1 MKTKL
6 ISLTSSTIGTA
17 EELIV
22 YTARVS
28 NPENQNNFETS
39 EKLLTFLAKHKHWSP
54 FEMAD
59 MTIEVVTS
67 RAISAQILRHRSF
80 SFQEF
85 SQRYSAVTEI
95 EPLQLRYKAE
105 TNRQSSSDV
114 VDIDNIFYLQAE
126 TLQNLTHQLYN
137 DMIESGIAKECA
149 RGILP
154 LNTQTTMYMKG
165 SVRSWIHY
173 LQIRTAEN
181 TQLEHREIALSILE
195 IFKKEFPIISK
206 SLF

>member
-1 MKTKL
+1 
-6 ISLTSSTIGTA
+6 
-17 EELIV
+17 
-22 YTARVS
+22 
-28 NPENQNNFETS
+28 
-39 EKLLTFLAKHKHWSP
+39 
-54 FEMAD
+54 MAD

>member
-1 MKTKL
+1 MKTKI
-6 ISLTSSTIGTA
+6 ISVTSSEIGSA
-17 EELIV
+17 EDLIV

-39 EKLLTFLAKHKHWSP
+39 EKLLNFLAKHKHWSP

-59 MTIEVVTS
+59 MTVEIKTS
-67 RAISAQILRHRSF
+67 RAIAAQILRHRSF

-85 SQRYSAVTEI
+85 SQRYSAATEI
-95 EPLQLRYKAE
+95 EPLELRYKAE

-114 VDIDNIFYLQAE
+114 LELDNNFYSRAE
-126 TLQNLTHQLYN
+126 TLQNMTYQLYN
-137 DMIESGIAKECA
+137 EMLDHGIAKECA

-154 LNTQTTMYMKG
+154 LNTKTTMYMKG

-195 IFKKEFPIISK
+195 IFRKEFPIISK